1 MKNEKALRAIGLCA
15 KAGRLVCGTEQICEA
30 LRAKARPYLVLE
42 AEDNSPNTA
51 KRIADKCSF
60 YQVEH
65 RRLSIDGNT
74 LSDAIGKSGR
84 VAAVAITDENLCRL
98 VQKTLEEEHS

>member
-1 MKNEKALRAIGLCA
+1 MNNEKVLRAIGLCA
-15 KAGRLVCGTEQICEA
+15 KAGRLVCGTELICEA
-30 LRAKARPYLVLE
+30 LRGRTRPFLVLE
-42 AEDNSPNTA
+42 ASDNSPNTA

-65 RRLSIDGNT
+65 KRLSIDGGM
-74 LSDAIGKSGR
+74 LSDAVGKSGR

-98 VQKTLEEEHS
+98 VQKTLTEEHS